1 MSQFYKNIALWM
13 VIGLVMVGL
22 FQTFNPA
29 KKSSSEIIYSDFLR
43 EVSNGQI
50 SEVTIQGNHIKG
62 RYLSGGLFQTF
73 APKDSSLINILTEK
87 KLGSKFIL
95 LKKTLGIQICS

>member
-1 MSQFYKNIALWM
+1 
-13 VIGLVMVGL
+13 MVGL

-29 KKSSSEIIYSDFLR
+29 GKSSNEIVYSDFLR

-50 SEVTIQGNHIKG
+50 SEVTMQGDYIKG

-73 APKDSSLINILTEK
+73 APKDN
-87 KLGSKFIL
+87 
-95 LKKTLGIQICS
+95 

>member
-1 MSQFYKNIALWM
+1 
-13 VIGLVMVGL
+13 MVGL

-29 KKSSSEIIYSDFLR
+29 GKSSNEIVYSDFLR

-50 SEVTIQGNHIKG
+50 SEVTMQGDYIKG

-73 APKDSSLINILTEK
+73 APKDSNLINILREK
-87 KLGSKFIL
+87 KVRIKVHPPEKNSWYTNL
-95 LKKTLGIQICS
+95 LLS